1 MVSTISTGWGDSLN
15 NPLAVSV
22 SRTYRYDETVTSM
35 FTVNLSKTLSEQ
47 T

>member
-1 MVSTISTGWGDSLN
+1 MS
-15 NPLAVSV
+15 PRFPPVSV
-22 SRTYRYDETVTSM
+22 SRTYGYDETVTSM